1 MPDGIKL
8 NIAQIIIIGNRYGWK
23 ALSFYGRI
31 AVYYIY
37 KSANRLSVAVMRLF
51 LYLDFLDGII
61 KEIGRRINIS
71 ILTG

>member
-8 NIAQIIIIGNRYGWK
+8 NIAQIIIIGNRCGWK
-23 ALSFYGRI
+23 ALSFYGI
-31 AVYYIY
+31 
-37 KSANRLSVAVMRLF
+37 AVMRLF

-61 KEIGRRINIS
+61 KEIERRINIS